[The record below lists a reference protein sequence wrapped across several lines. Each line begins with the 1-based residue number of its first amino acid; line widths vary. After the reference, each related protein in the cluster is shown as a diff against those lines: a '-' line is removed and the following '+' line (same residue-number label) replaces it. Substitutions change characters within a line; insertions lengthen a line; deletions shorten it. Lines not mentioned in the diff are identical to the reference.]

1 MNSSEVDANVETDTA
16 ELHPAELMLPWYVN
30 GQLSDAE
37 KAEVEAW
44 LQENP
49 EAQAHLN
56 RVDEER
62 VVAIESAEE
71 IPMPRASAVND
82 LMTAIGAD
90 TKQQISGTSLAERF
104 FEMLTPRWAMAGAA
118 AIALLVVAQ
127 GTTIGML
134 VNQQPTTSFETA
146 SGPVETISGITALV
160 AFQPSQTVA
169 DISAYLEENNLTIVG
184 GPKPGGI
191 YQIAATGDDAG
202 RTALDAL
209 SKNQTMVSFFAGQ
222 E

>member
-1 MNSSEVDANVETDTA
+1 MTNFETDTA

-30 GQLSDAE
+30 GKLSDAE

-44 LQENP
+44 LKENP

-56 RVDEER
+56 RADEER
-62 VVAIESAEE
+62 IIAIESAEE
-71 IPMPRASAVND
+71 IPMPRASAIND
-82 LMTAIGAD
+82 VLAAVGAD
-90 TKQQISGTSLAERF
+90 VQRRATAPSLSERF
-104 FEMLTPRWAMAGAA
+104 FDLLTPRWAMAGAA

-134 VNQQPTTSFETA
+134 VNQQPISSFETA
-146 SGPVETISGITALV
+146 SGPAEAISGVTALV
-160 AFQPSQTVA
+160 AFQPEVSVA
-169 DISAYLEENNLTIVG
+169 DISAYLEQSDLTIVG

-191 YQIAATGDDAG
+191 YQIAATDDDAG
-202 RTALDAL
+202 RAALDAL
-209 SKNQTMVSFFAGQ
+209 SKEQTMVSFFAGQ